1 MVLNNI
7 ENVELVTVEDLQ
19 ETLLN
24 GDAQAAIVFE
34 AEFDEKVQAGE
45 VGNIEIIGDTFSQ
58 NTSNLIYLVTSQLA
72 EYERILVTERL
83 INADVDPGITQ
94 AVAIEQTELSTEDSN
109 IMLLA
114 LLIPMILAI
123 AISVGSSPA
132 AADLFAGEK
141 ERKTMEA
148 LLMTPVNRSTL
159 LLAKFL
165 TISSVGT
172 IIGLLTLTV
181 VIIEIAFFTE
191 HLKAAVNLGDQMI
204 LIFAVGIIIIILY
217 SSLMGAVLMITSII
231 GKTVKEAQSYA
242 SPILMLAVV
251 PLIFI
256 TGLSV
261 NEFTLN
267 HFILPFVNI
276 FAIITE
282 LIFGIVNWQHILIV
296 IGSNL
301 AVIVI
306 IFIISRILFSKD
318 KWVID

>member
-1 MVLNNI
+1 
-7 ENVELVTVEDLQ
+7 
-19 ETLLN
+19 
-24 GDAQAAIVFE
+24 
-34 AEFDEKVQAGE
+34 
-45 VGNIEIIGDTFSQ
+45 
-58 NTSNLIYLVTSQLA
+58 
-72 EYERILVTERL
+72 
-83 INADVDPGITQ
+83 
-94 AVAIEQTELSTEDSN
+94 
-109 IMLLA
+109 
-114 LLIPMILAI
+114 
-123 AISVGSSPA
+123 
-132 AADLFAGEK
+132 
-141 ERKTMEA
+141 
-148 LLMTPVNRSTL
+148 
-159 LLAKFL
+159 
-165 TISSVGT
+165 
-172 IIGLLTLTV
+172 
-181 VIIEIAFFTE
+181 
-191 HLKAAVNLGDQMI
+191 
-204 LIFAVGIIIIILY
+204 
-217 SSLMGAVLMITSII
+217 MGVVLMITSII